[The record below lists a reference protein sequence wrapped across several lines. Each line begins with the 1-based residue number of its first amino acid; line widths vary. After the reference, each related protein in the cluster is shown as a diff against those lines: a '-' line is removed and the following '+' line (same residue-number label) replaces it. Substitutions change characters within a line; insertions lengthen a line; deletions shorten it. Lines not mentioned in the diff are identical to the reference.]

1 MKILDIYAI
10 QEMWKEDAK
19 IDPDDLHNESLK
31 IPELHAKYYEI
42 YSNLL
47 LLKKKCEEDKKQIWH
62 RRYEY
67 YTGKAEPEIYNEN
80 PLGKKV
86 KDTVHTK
93 EHLLNC
99 LNSDEEV
106 SRNNI
111 KTEIYNVSLAFL
123 QDIIKM
129 LHSRT
134 YQIKNS
140 IDYSK
145 FLSGQ

>member
-19 IDPDDLHNESLK
+19 IDIDDLHNESLR

-47 LLKKKCEEDKKQIWH
+47 LLKKKCEEDKKQIRH
-62 RRYEY
+62 RKYEY
-67 YTGKAEPEIYNEN
+67 YTGKAEPEVYAET
-80 PLGKKV
+80 PLDKKV
-86 KDTVHTK
+86 RDK
-93 EHLLNC
+93 EHLVSC

-106 SRNNI
+106 SRINI
-111 KTEIYNVSLAFL
+111 KTEIYDVSLAFL

-129 LHSRT
+129 IHNRT
-134 YQIKNS
+134 FQIKNS
-140 IDYSK
+140 LEYQK

>member
-47 LLKKKCEEDKKQIWH
+47 LLKKKCEEDKKQIRH
-62 RRYEY
+62 RKYEY
-67 YTGKAEPEIYNEN
+67 YTGKADETVYIEN
-80 PLGKKV
+80 PLDKKV
-86 KDTVHTK
+86 RDK
-93 EHLLNC
+93 EHLVSC
-99 LNSDEEV
+99 LNSDGEV
-106 SRNNI
+106 SRINI
-111 KTEIYNVSLAFL
+111 KSEIYDVSLAFL

-140 IDYSK
+140 LEYQK

>member
-19 IDPDDLHNESLK
+19 IDIDDLHNESLK

-47 LLKKKCEEDKKQIWH
+47 LLKKKCEEDKKQIRH
-62 RRYEY
+62 RKYEY
-67 YTGKAEPEIYNEN
+67 YTGKADETVYIEN
-80 PLGKKV
+80 PLDKKV
-86 KDTVHTK
+86 RDK
-93 EHLLNC
+93 EHLVSC

-106 SRNNI
+106 SRINI
-111 KTEIYNVSLAFL
+111 KTEIYDVSLAFL

-140 IDYSK
+140 LEFQK

>member
-19 IDPDDLHNESLK
+19 IDIDDLHNESLK

-47 LLKKKCEEDKKQIWH
+47 LLKKKCEEDKKQIRH
-62 RRYEY
+62 RKYEY
-67 YTGKAEPEIYNEN
+67 YTGKADETVYIEN
-80 PLGKKV
+80 PLDKKV
-86 KDTVHTK
+86 RDK
-93 EHLLNC
+93 EHLVSC

-106 SRNNI
+106 SRINI
-111 KTEIYNVSLAFL
+111 KSEIYDVSLAFL

-140 IDYSK
+140 LEYQK

>member
-42 YSNLL
+42 YTNLL
-47 LLKKKCEEDKKQIWH
+47 LLRKKCEEDKKQIRH

-67 YTGKAEPEIYNEN
+67 YTGKAEQDVYVEE
-80 PLGKKV
+80 PLDKKV
-86 KDTVHTK
+86 RDK
-93 EHLLNC
+93 EHLQSC
-99 LNSDEEV
+99 LNSDEEI
-106 SRNNI
+106 SRINI
-111 KTEIYNVSLAFL
+111 KIEIYEVSLTFL

-129 LHSRT
+129 LHNRSF
-134 YQIKNS
+134 QIKNS
-140 IDYSK
+140 IEAQK
-145 FLSGQ
+145 FISGQ

>member
-47 LLKKKCEEDKKQIWH
+47 LLKKKCEEDKKQIRH
-62 RRYEY
+62 RKYEY
-67 YTGKAEPEIYNEN
+67 YTGKAEETVYIEN
-80 PLGKKV
+80 PLDKKV
-86 KDTVHTK
+86 RDK
-93 EHLLNC
+93 EHLVSC
-99 LNSDEEV
+99 LNSDEDV
-106 SRNNI
+106 SRINI
-111 KTEIYNVSLAFL
+111 KSEIYDVSLTFL

-140 IDYSK
+140 LDYQK

>member
-19 IDPDDLHNESLK
+19 IDIDDLHNESLR

-47 LLKKKCEEDKKQIWH
+47 LLKKKCEEDKKQIRH
-62 RRYEY
+62 RKYEY
-67 YTGKAEPEIYNEN
+67 YTGKAEPDVYIES
-80 PLGKKV
+80 PLDKKV
-86 KDTVHTK
+86 RDK
-93 EHLLNC
+93 EHLVSC

-106 SRNNI
+106 SKINL
-111 KTEIYNVSLAFL
+111 KSEIYDVSLTFL

-140 IDYSK
+140 LDYQK